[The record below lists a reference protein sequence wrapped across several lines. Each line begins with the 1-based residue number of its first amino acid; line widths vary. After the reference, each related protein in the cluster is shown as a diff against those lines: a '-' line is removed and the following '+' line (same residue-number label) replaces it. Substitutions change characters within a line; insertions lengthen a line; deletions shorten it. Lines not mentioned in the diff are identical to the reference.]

1 MPLEFPEDTT
11 LASRYV
17 KQALPMMIKNKITP
31 NPCNFALWYAYVSNR
46 DLALNKKLDNTIE
59 EKGTCPDIVSREL
72 FKKHVI
78 KEEIALQKNLQDT
91 LSNVVQELVS
101 SVNDTKNQT
110 DTYTQY
116 LETSLNEILADPDPI
131 HVQETVKNLIKTTK
145 DASFLANEFQSQLQ
159 TAEEEITALKQQLD
173 QREEDAYLDALTK
186 VGNRRAFD
194 RRLVELFQDTDTDA
208 TLVLVDLDHFKN
220 LNDTYGHL
228 MGDKVLQGVAK
239 VMQKTCPDSALAA
252 RYGGEEFAFLIQG
265 NADAGVRVAEQTRQL
280 LGKLLLRKKSDGQVI
295 DNITASFGV
304 AQRTEGEYPEQLIER
319 ADKALY
325 KAKESGRNRVTMAA

>member
-17 KQALPMMIKNKITP
+17 KQALPMMIKNKIVP

-46 DLALNKKLDNTIE
+46 DLVLNKKLDVTVKA
-59 EKGTCPDIVSREL
+59 KGTCPDIVSREL

-78 KEEIALQKNLQDT
+78 KEELDLQKNLQDS

-110 DTYTQY
+110 NTYTQF
-116 LETSLNEILADPDPI
+116 LETSLTEILADPDPA

-145 DASFLANEFQSQLQ
+145 DASHLANNFQSQLQ
-159 TAEEEITALKQQLD
+159 SAEAEIAALKQQLD

-194 RRLVELFQDTDTDA
+194 RRLVELFQDADAEA
-208 TLVLVDLDHFKN
+208 TLVLVDLDHFKK

-239 VMQKTCPDSALAA
+239 VMKKACPDNALAA

-265 NADAGVRVAEQTRQL
+265 SATTGASIAEQTRQL
-280 LGKLLLRKKSDGQVI
+280 LSKLLLRKKSDGQVI

-304 AQRTEGEYPEQLIER
+304 AQRNKGEYPEQLIER

-325 KAKESGRNRVTMAA
+325 EAKEAGRNRVALAA

>member
-17 KQALPMMIKNKITP
+17 KQALPMMIKNKIAP

-46 DLALNKKLDNTIE
+46 DLALNKKLDVTVK
-59 EKGTCPDIVSREL
+59 EKGTCPEIVSREL

-78 KEEIALQKNLQDT
+78 KEEIALQKNLQDS

-110 DTYTQY
+110 NTFTQF
-116 LETSLNEILADPDPI
+116 LETSLTEILADPDPA
-131 HVQETVKNLIKTTK
+131 HVQETVKSLIQTTK
-145 DASFLANEFQSQLQ
+145 DASHLANNFQSQLQ
-159 TAEEEITALKQQLD
+159 TAEEEIALLKQQLD

-194 RRLVELFQDTDTDA
+194 RRLVELFKSANVDA

-239 VMQKTCPDSALAA
+239 VMQKTCPDNALAA

-265 NADAGVRVAEQTRQL
+265 GADIGAAIAEQTRQL

-304 AQRTEGEYPEQLIER
+304 AQRNAGEYPEQLIER

-325 KAKESGRNRVTMAA
+325 KAKEAGRNRVAMAA

>member
-1 MPLEFPEDTT
+1 
-11 LASRYV
+11 
-17 KQALPMMIKNKITP
+17 MMIKNKITP

-46 DLALNKKLDNTIE
+46 DLALNKKLDITIK
-59 EKGTCPDIVSREL
+59 EKGTCPDVVSREL

-78 KEEIALQKNLQDT
+78 KEEITLQKNLQDS

-101 SVNDTKNQT
+101 CVNDTKSQSN
-110 DTYTQY
+110 TYTQF
-116 LETSLNEILADPDPI
+116 LETSLTEILADPDPT
-131 HVQETVKNLIKTTK
+131 HAQETIKSLIKTTK
-145 DASFLANEFQSQLQ
+145 DASHLANNFQLQLQ
-159 TAEEEITALKQQLD
+159 TAEKEIAALKQQLD

-194 RRLVELFQDTDTDA
+194 RRLVELFQHADADA
-208 TLVLVDLDHFKN
+208 TLILVDLDHFKK

-239 VMQKTCPDSALAA
+239 VMHKTCPANALAA

-265 NADAGVRVAEQTRQL
+265 NADIGATIAEQTRQL
-280 LGKLLLRKKSDGQVI
+280 LAKLLLRKKSDGQVI

-304 AQRTEGEYPEQLIER
+304 AQRNAGEYPEQLIER

-325 KAKESGRNRVTMAA
+325 KAKEAGRNRVAMAA

>member
-46 DLALNKKLDNTIE
+46 DLALNKKLDITVK
-59 EKGTCPDIVSREL
+59 EKGTCPDVVSREL

-78 KEEIALQKNLQDT
+78 KEEMTLQKNLQDS

-101 SVNDTKNQT
+101 CVNDTKSQT
-110 DTYTQY
+110 NTYTQF
-116 LETSLNEILADPDPI
+116 LETSLTEILTDPDPT
-131 HVQETVKNLIKTTK
+131 HAQETVKSLIKTTK
-145 DASFLANEFQSQLQ
+145 DVSHLANNFQLQ
-159 TAEEEITALKQQLD
+159 LQNAEKEIAALKQQLD

-194 RRLVELFQDTDTDA
+194 RRLVELFKNADADT
-208 TLVLVDLDHFKN
+208 TLILVDLDHFKK
-220 LNDTYGHL
+220 LNDTFGHL

-239 VMQKTCPDSALAA
+239 VMQKTCPANALAA

-265 NADAGVRVAEQTRQL
+265 DADIGATIAEQTRQL
-280 LGKLLLRKKSDGQVI
+280 LAKLLLRKKSDGQVI

-304 AQRTEGEYPEQLIER
+304 AQRNAGEYPEQLIER

-325 KAKESGRNRVTMAA
+325 KAKEAGRNRVAMAA

>member
-17 KQALPMMIKNKITP
+17 KQALPMMIKNKIAP

-46 DLALNKKLDNTIE
+46 DLALNRKLDVTVKT
-59 EKGTCPDIVSREL
+59 KGTCPDIVSREL

-78 KEEIALQKNLQDT
+78 KEEIDLQKNLQDS

-101 SVNDTKNQT
+101 NVNDTKNQT
-110 DTYTQY
+110 STYTQF
-116 LETSLNEILADPDPI
+116 LETSLNEILADPDPA

-145 DASFLANEFQSQLQ
+145 DASHLANNFQSKLQ
-159 TAEEEITALKQQLD
+159 SAEEEIAALKQQLD

-194 RRLVELFQDTDTDA
+194 RRLIELFQDADTET
-208 TLVLVDLDHFKN
+208 TLVLVDLDHFKK

-239 VMQKTCPDSALAA
+239 VMKKACPDNALAA

-265 NADAGVRVAEQTRQL
+265 SATIGANIAEQTRQL
-280 LGKLLLRKKSDGQVI
+280 LSKLLLRKKSDGQVI

-304 AQRTEGEYPEQLIER
+304 AQRNTGEYPEQLIER

-325 KAKESGRNRVTMAA
+325 EAKEAGRNRVALAA

>member
-1 MPLEFPEDTT
+1 MPLEFPEDTS

-17 KQALPMMIKNKITP
+17 KQALPMMIKNKIAP
-31 NPCNFALWYAYVSNR
+31 NPCNFALWYAYVSKR
-46 DLALNKKLDNTIE
+46 DLLLNKTLDVTIKE
-59 EKGTCPDIVSREL
+59 TGTCPEIVSREL

-78 KEEIALQKNLQDT
+78 KEEIALQKSLQDT

-131 HVQETVKNLIKTTK
+131 HVQETVKNLIKTSK
-145 DASFLANEFQSQLQ
+145 DASLLANDFQSQLQ
-159 TAEEEITALKQQLD
+159 TAEAEITALKQQLD

-194 RRLVELFQDTDTDA
+194 RRLMELFKNADA
-208 TLVLVDLDHFKN
+208 ATTLVLVDLDHFKN
-220 LNDTYGHL
+220 LNDSYGHL

-239 VMQKTCPDSALAA
+239 VMQKTCPNNALAA

-265 NADAGVRVAEQTRQL
+265 DAEAGANVAEQTRQL

-304 AQRTEGEYPEQLIER
+304 AQRVAGEYPEQLIER

-325 KAKESGRNRVTMAA
+325 EAKEAGRNRVAMAA

>member
-17 KQALPMMIKNKITP
+17 KQALPMMIKNKIVP

-46 DLALNKKLDNTIE
+46 DLVLNKKLDVTVKA
-59 EKGTCPDIVSREL
+59 KGTCPDIVSREL

-78 KEEIALQKNLQDT
+78 KEELDLQKNLQDS

-110 DTYTQY
+110 NTYTQF
-116 LETSLNEILADPDPI
+116 LETSLTEILADPDPA

-145 DASFLANEFQSQLQ
+145 DASHLANNFQSQLQ
-159 TAEEEITALKQQLD
+159 SAEAEIAALKQQLD

-194 RRLVELFQDTDTDA
+194 RRLVELFQDADAEA
-208 TLVLVDLDHFKN
+208 TLVLVDLDHFKK

-239 VMQKTCPDSALAA
+239 VMKKACPDNALAA

-265 NADAGVRVAEQTRQL
+265 SATIGASIAEQTRQL
-280 LGKLLLRKKSDGQVI
+280 LSKLLLRKKSDGQVI

-304 AQRTEGEYPEQLIER
+304 AQRNKGEYPEQLIER

-325 KAKESGRNRVTMAA
+325 EAKEAGRNRVALAA

>member
-1 MPLEFPEDTT
+1 VPLEFPEDTS

-17 KQALPMMIKNKITP
+17 KQALPMMIKNKIAP
-31 NPCNFALWYAYVSNR
+31 NPCNFALWYAYVSKR
-46 DLALNKKLDNTIE
+46 DLLLNKTLDVTIKE
-59 EKGTCPDIVSREL
+59 TGTCPEIVSREL

-78 KEEIALQKNLQDT
+78 KEEIALQKSLQDT

-131 HVQETVKNLIKTTK
+131 HVQETVKNLIKTSK
-145 DASFLANEFQSQLQ
+145 DASLLANDFQSQLQ
-159 TAEEEITALKQQLD
+159 TAEAEITALKQQLD

-194 RRLVELFQDTDTDA
+194 RRLMELFQNADA
-208 TLVLVDLDHFKN
+208 ATTLVLVDLDHFKN
-220 LNDTYGHL
+220 LNDSYGHL

-239 VMQKTCPDSALAA
+239 VMQKTCPNNALAA
-252 RYGGEEFAFLIQG
+252 RYGGEEFAFLIPG
-265 NADAGVRVAEQTRQL
+265 DAEAGAKVAEQTRQL

-304 AQRTEGEYPEQLIER
+304 AQRVAGEYPEQLIER

-325 KAKESGRNRVTMAA
+325 EAKEAGRNRVAMAA